1 MRDRHRITA
10 FYMEMLLL
18 VMVFTGVIV
27 ILSGVFATAKE
38 QSSKARS
45 LNGAVRLAE
54 NAAEIVAGT
63 DDRSEMVDLLG
74 GDNSAACH
82 LESKKIIA
90 RYNGDMEPDPD
101 GGFLVAIT
109 WDDKEDLV
117 DYNITV
123 TWQDGDPVYELE
135 TSVFY
140 E

>member
-63 DDRSEMVDLLG
+63 DDRGEMVDLLG

-101 GGFLVAIT
+101 GGFLVVIT

-123 TWQDGDPVYELE
+123 TWQDGEPVYELK

>member
-82 LESKKIIA
+82 LESKKLMA
-90 RYNGDMEPDPD
+90 RYNGDMKPDPE
-101 GGFLVAIT
+101 GGFLVVIA

-117 DYNITV
+117 DYSITV
-123 TWQDGDPVYELE
+123 TWQDGEPVYKLE

>member
-1 MRDRHRITA
+1 MRDKHRITA

-18 VMVFTGVIV
+18 VVVFTGVIL
-27 ILSGVFATAKE
+27 IISGVFAAAKE
-38 QSSKARS
+38 QSSNARA

-74 GDNSAACH
+74 GNDSAACH
-82 LESKKIIA
+82 LESQKLLA
-90 RYNGDMEPDPD
+90 RYNWNMESDPD
-101 GGFLVAIT
+101 GAFLVEVT
-109 WDDKEDLV
+109 WEEKDGLV
-117 DYNITV
+117 DYDITV
-123 TWQDGDPVYELE
+123 TWQDGEPVYELK